1 MPNVLKDYFNII
13 IIISFASLIALGGS
27 HNSLTYNGYPIL
39 YFCMGASFL
48 IHWIIFIPSFL
59 AKTEKF
65 YDITGTLAYLI
76 TLYLASA
83 LTAHSS
89 GGSLELRT
97 IIIIGMV
104 SFWAVRLGIF
114 LFIRVLKVGEDRRFR
129 EAKKSF
135 SKYLVWWT
143 MSALWVFLTTAN
155 ALTLIVNNKKLVNE
169 PFFYLGV
176 LIWIIGILFEIVAD
190 EQKRRF
196 QINKNNKD
204 KFISSGLWS
213 ISRHPNYF
221 GEIILWI
228 GVAIISFPTL
238 IGFQYITLISPVF
251 IYLLLT
257 RISGVNLLE
266 DRADKKWGELIEYK
280 KYKENTPVL
289 IPFLK

>member
-1 MPNVLKDYFNII
+1 MSSKLKDYFNII
-13 IIISFASLIALGGS
+13 IIICFASIIALGGS
-27 HNSLTYNGYPIL
+27 HNSMSYNGYPIL
-39 YFCMGASFL
+39 FFCLSASFL
-48 IHWIIFIPSFL
+48 VHWIIFIPSFL

-65 YDITGTLAYLI
+65 YDITGTLAYII
-76 TLYLASA
+76 TLYLASV
-83 LTAHSS
+83 LTSYSS
-89 GGSLELRT
+89 GASLEPRT
-97 IIIIGMV
+97 LIIIGMV
-104 SFWAVRLGIF
+104 SFWALRLGIF

-155 ALTLIVNNKKLVNE
+155 ALTLIINNKKLVNQ
-169 PFFYLGV
+169 PIFYLGL
-176 LIWIIGILFEIVAD
+176 LIWFIGILFEIIAD

-196 QINKNNKD
+196 RLNEKNRGKY
-204 KFISSGLWS
+204 ISSGLWS

-228 GVAIISFPTL
+228 GIAIISLPTL
-238 IGFQYITLISPVF
+238 SGFQYVTLISPLF

-266 DRADKKWGELIEYK
+266 ESSDKKWGDLQEYEQ
-280 KYKENTPVL
+280 YKRETPVL
-289 IPFLK
+289 VPFIK

>member
-1 MPNVLKDYFNII
+1 MLKDYFNII
-13 IIISFASLIALGGS
+13 IIICFASIIALGGS
-27 HNSLTYNGYPIL
+27 HNSLSYNGYPIL
-39 YFCMGASFL
+39 FFCLSASFL
-48 IHWIIFIPSFL
+48 VHWIIFIPSFL

-76 TLYLASA
+76 TLYLASL
-83 LTAHSS
+83 LTSYSS
-89 GGSLELRT
+89 GASLEPRT
-97 IIIIGMV
+97 LIIIGMV
-104 SFWAVRLGIF
+104 SFWALRLGIF

-155 ALTLIVNNKKLVNE
+155 ALTLIINNKKLVNQ
-169 PFFYLGV
+169 PIFYLGL
-176 LIWIIGILFEIVAD
+176 LIWFIGILFEIVAD

-196 QINKNNKD
+196 RLNEENRGKY
-204 KFISSGLWS
+204 ISSGLWS

-228 GVAIISFPTL
+228 GIAIISLPTL
-238 IGFQYITLISPVF
+238 SGFQYVTLISPLF

-266 DRADKKWGELIEYK
+266 ESSDKKWGDLPEYEQYK
-280 KYKENTPVL
+280 KETPALV
-289 IPFLK
+289 PFIK

>member
-1 MPNVLKDYFNII
+1 MSSKLKDYFNII
-13 IIISFASLIALGGS
+13 IIICFASIIALGGS
-27 HNSLTYNGYPIL
+27 HNSMTYNGYPIL
-39 YFCMGASFL
+39 FFCLSASFL
-48 IHWIIFIPSFL
+48 VHWIIFIPSFL

-76 TLYLASA
+76 TLYFASV
-83 LTAHSS
+83 LTSYSS
-89 GGSLELRT
+89 GASLEPRT
-97 IIIIGMV
+97 LIIIGMV
-104 SFWAVRLGIF
+104 SFWALRLGIF

-155 ALTLIVNNKKLVNE
+155 ALTLIINNKKLVNQ
-169 PFFYLGV
+169 PIFYLGL
-176 LIWIIGILFEIVAD
+176 LIWFIGILFEIVAD

-196 QINKNNKD
+196 RLNEENRGKY
-204 KFISSGLWS
+204 ISSGLWS

-228 GVAIISFPTL
+228 GIAIISLPTL
-238 IGFQYITLISPVF
+238 SGFQYVTLISPLF

-266 DRADKKWGELIEYK
+266 ESSDKKWGDLPEYEQYK
-280 KYKENTPVL
+280 KETPALV
-289 IPFLK
+289 PFIK

>member
-1 MPNVLKDYFNII
+1 MPSKLKDYFNII
-13 IIISFASLIALGGS
+13 IIICFASIIALGGS
-27 HNSLTYNGYPIL
+27 HNSMTYSGYPIL
-39 YFCMGASFL
+39 FFCLSASFL
-48 IHWIIFIPSFL
+48 VHWIIFIPSFL

-76 TLYLASA
+76 TLYLASV
-83 LTAHSS
+83 LTSYSS
-89 GGSLELRT
+89 GASLEPRT
-97 IIIIGMV
+97 LIIIGMV
-104 SFWAVRLGIF
+104 SFWALRLGIF

-155 ALTLIVNNKKLVNE
+155 ALTLIINNKKLVNQ
-169 PFFYLGV
+169 PIFYLGL
-176 LIWIIGILFEIVAD
+176 LIWFIGILFEIIAD

-196 QINKNNKD
+196 RLNEKNRGKY
-204 KFISSGLWS
+204 ISSGVWS

-228 GVAIISFPTL
+228 GIAIISLPTL
-238 IGFQYITLISPVF
+238 SGFQYVTLISPLF

-266 DRADKKWGELIEYK
+266 ESSDKKWGDLQEYEQ
-280 KYKENTPVL
+280 YKRETPVL
-289 IPFLK
+289 VPFIK